1 MIKIHEV
8 SKNFGPTNVIPSLS
22 LQIPTGET
30 HILLG
35 SSGCG
40 KTTIL
45 RMMAGLCNADSGKV
59 SLDSDN
65 INSLS
70 AIEISNRVG
79 YVIQEGGLMPHLSAA
94 DNILLPI
101 KIRGQDLTAARDRM
115 YDFANAVELTTNQ
128 LTRFPHQLSGGQ
140 RQRVALIRG
149 LILNQPIILLDEPLS
164 ALDPVVRMN
173 LQIHLKKLFE
183 RLTKTVVLV
192 THDLNVASYL
202 GDRIS
207 LLDQGRIVQQGRFD
221 DLLNQPKNDFVR
233 DFIRAQTPAARACS

>member
-8 SKNFGPTNVIPSLS
+8 SKSFGPTNVIPSMS

-45 RMMAGLCNADSGKV
+45 RMMAGLCKSDSGEITIGNEDLKT
-59 SLDSDN
+59 
-65 INSLS
+65 LS
-70 AIEISNRVG
+70 ELEISNRVG
-79 YVIQEGGLMPHLSAA
+79 YVIQEGGLMPHLSAM
-94 DNILLPI
+94 DNILLPV
-101 KIRGQDLTAARDRM
+101 KIRGNDLLAATNRM
-115 YDFANAVELTTNQ
+115 HEFANSVELTANQ
-128 LTRFPHQLSGGQ
+128 LSRYPHQLSGGQ
-140 RQRVALIRG
+140 KQRVALIRG
-149 LILNQPIILLDEPLS
+149 LILDQPIILLDEPLS

-173 LQIHLKKLFE
+173 LQRHLKKLFE
-183 RLTKTVVLV
+183 RLSKTVVLV

-207 LLDQGRIVQQGRFD
+207 LLDQGRIVQQGKFE
-221 DLLNQPKNDFVR
+221 DLLNKPKNDFVR
-233 DFIRAQTPAARACS
+233 DFIRAQTPAAKACS

>member
-1 MIKIHEV
+1 MIKIYEV

-45 RMMAGLCNADSGKV
+45 RMMAGLCNADSGEV
-59 SLDSDN
+59 SLGSDN

-101 KIRGQDLTAARDRM
+101 KIRGQDLTQATNRM
-115 YDFANAVELTTNQ
+115 YEFANAVELTTNQ
-128 LTRFPHQLSGGQ
+128 LARYPHELSGGQ
-140 RQRVALIRG
+140 KQRVALIRG
-149 LILNQPIILLDEPLS
+149 LILNQPIVLLDEPLS

-173 LQIHLKKLFE
+173 LQRHLKKLFDQ
-183 RLTKTVVLV
+183 LSKTVVLV
-192 THDLNVASYL
+192 THDLNVASFL

-207 LLDQGRIVQQGRFD
+207 LLDQGRIVQQGRFE
-221 DLLNQPKNDFVR
+221 DLVNHPKNDFVR
-233 DFIRAQTPAARACS
+233 DFVRAQTPAAKACS

>member
-1 MIKIHEV
+1 MIKIQEV
-8 SKNFGPTNVIPSLS
+8 SKSFGPTNVIPSMS

-45 RMMAGLCNADSGKV
+45 RMMAGLCRPDTGEVTLA
-59 SLDSDN
+59 SDDVAKLN
-65 INSLS
+65 EF
-70 AIEISNRVG
+70 EISNRVG
-79 YVIQEGGLMPHLSAA
+79 YVIQEGGLMPHLRAV

-101 KIRGQDLTAARDRM
+101 KIRKLDMAKAKDRM
-115 YDFANAVELTTNQ
+115 HELANAVELTSSQ

-183 RLTKTVVLV
+183 KLSKTVVLV

-207 LLDQGRIVQQGRFD
+207 LLDQGRIVQQGRFE
-221 DLLNQPKNDFVR
+221 DLLHHPKNDFVK
-233 DFIRAQTPAARACS
+233 DFIRAQTPATKACS